1 MEKADGIV
9 FGVRLHTTA
18 TASMLGFMHR
28 LGYSAGRLL
37 AQKPAAIVTSA
48 RRAGTT
54 AHRSWK
60 RFPSSADAA
69 DQLHLWPMVHGSNA
83 EQAALDEEGMQ

>member
-1 MEKADGIV
+1 
-9 FGVRLHTTA
+9 
-18 TASMLGFMHR
+18 MLGFMHR

-54 AHRSWK
+54 SALEAWK
-60 RFPSSADAA
+60 RFPSSARCR
-69 DQLHLWPMVHGSNA
+69 
-83 EQAALDEEGMQ
+83 